1 MNFYKER
8 PAFAMRTYKRQN
20 SFFLLVNMI
29 EIIWLHFNAGQ
40 CFSISL
46 AIKQNNT
53 LFYKCTKHHCLR
65 HALPGRGYRTNCKFI
80 YFSTI
85 IFCAVLAITWLIV
98 LLLLRSGNV
107 HPNPGPSSISS
118 VTSSGSSAS
127 ILSSISLSRHLSF
140 VHYNVQSIVPKLDVL
155 LTELYDFDILAFS
168 ETWLSPAVS
177 EDSIALQSYQSP
189 ERKDR
194 ARDHHG
200 GVMIYVKETIFYC
213 RRCDLEPVGIQ
224 CIWIEHTLKHKH
236 ILFGLFYRP
245 PNSDSTYFTS
255 IEDSI
260 HLAVDTG
267 IQDIVVTGDFN
278 FNMLSAQLSAKIKN
292 LCEEFSL
299 TQTINQPTHFT
310 EHSSSLLDIILTSND
325 NHLIFSGVG
334 DPFLSQDL
342 RYHCPVFGVLNFSK
356 PRGKSYVR
364 TTWSYDRGDYNFLK
378 QKASLTDWESFYDT
392 DINKHALGITNHITD
407 IAKECIP
414 NRVTRIRPCE
424 PSWINSH
431 IKYLIRRRKRAYR
444 KAKRTDLHWH
454 WHKFRQL
461 RNKVTKLIRDSK
473 TMCNERIA
481 NKLKSETLSS
491 KDWWTTL
498 KSVISPNSKCSV
510 PPLQTNG
517 MTVSDELEKA
527 NVLNDF
533 FRDQTLVDDTNVDL
547 PVIDQYVFHSY
558 FSSLQ
563 LTPSEV
569 ETVLKS
575 LPIGKAAGPDGIN
588 NRILRE
594 LAVELSVPFCSV
606 FNQSLRTG
614 NFPACWKVSHVCPI
628 HKSGDRSVSS
638 NYRPVSLLCTPEK
651 SFERAVFKHFYN
663 HLHNN
668 NNILTS
674 LQSGFIPG
682 DSTVNQLTYL
692 YNTFCQALDSG
703 KEVRVVFCD
712 VSKAFDRVWHEGLL
726 LKLEAAGITGNLLT
740 WFRSYLTDRR
750 QRVVLPG
757 VQSNWNN
764 IRAGVP
770 QGSILGP
777 LLFLLFI
784 NDIVVDIGSNIRL
797 FADDTSLY
805 MVVDNPD
812 TAAELLNLDINK
824 IMTWAKKWL
833 VTFNPVKT
841 ESLLITRKLNRPI
854 HPPLLMENQQ
864 ITETDSHKHLGIY
877 LSSDCTWHKHIDF
890 VKEKAWK
897 RINIMRKLKFEID
910 RKSLEIFFF
919 TFIRP
924 LLEYASVVWDNC
936 TQYEKA
942 ELDKIQNEAARIV
955 TGTTKLVSI
964 QALYEETKWETLEER
979 RRKSKL
985 ILFYKII
992 NGLSPTYLS
1001 SLIPPSVSSVSSYS
1015 LRNSSDI
1022 QTIVCRT
1029 AQYFNSFLPSVIREW
1044 NSLPLD
1050 VRNGTSVSSFKCR
1063 LKGRNYSVPKYYY
1076 TGNRK
1081 LQILHARLR
1090 TKCSSLNHD
1099 LFLKHITESPL
1110 CRCGAIENT
1119 DHYLMTCRLHRDQR
1133 AELIN
1138 TVSQQTQVT
1147 LHILLYGN
1155 SMLSPQ
1161 ANIIIFEAVQKYIND
1176 TKRFKQ
1182 QIPTV

>member
-1 MNFYKER
+1 
-8 PAFAMRTYKRQN
+8 MRTYKRQN

-118 VTSSGSSAS
+118 VTSSGYSAS

-213 RRCDLEPVGIQ
+213 RCRDLEPVGIE
-224 CIWIEHTLKHKH
+224 CIWIELTLKHKH

-364 TTWSYDRGDYNFLK
+364 TTWSYNRGDYNLLK

-392 DINKHALGITNHITD
+392 DINKHAMGITNHITD

-498 KSVISPNSKCSV
+498 KNVISPNSKCSV

-547 PVIDQYVFHSY
+547 PVIDQYVVHSY

-594 LAVELSVPFCSV
+594 LAVELSVPFCSL

-628 HKSGDRSVSS
+628 HKSGDRSVPS

-663 HLHNN
+663 HLHN

-841 ESLLITRKLNRPI
+841 ESLLITHKLNRPI

-890 VKEKAWK
+890 VKEKAWR

-910 RKSLEIFFF
+910 RKSLEIVFF
-919 TFIRP
+919 
-924 LLEYASVVWDNC
+924 Y
-936 TQYEKA
+936 
-942 ELDKIQNEAARIV
+942 
-955 TGTTKLVSI
+955 
-964 QALYEETKWETLEER
+964 LY
-979 RRKSKL
+979 
-985 ILFYKII
+985 
-992 NGLSPTYLS
+992 
-1001 SLIPPSVSSVSSYS
+1001 
-1015 LRNSSDI
+1015 
-1022 QTIVCRT
+1022 
-1029 AQYFNSFLPSVIREW
+1029 
-1044 NSLPLD
+1044 
-1050 VRNGTSVSSFKCR
+1050 
-1063 LKGRNYSVPKYYY
+1063 
-1076 TGNRK
+1076 
-1081 LQILHARLR
+1081 
-1090 TKCSSLNHD
+1090 
-1099 LFLKHITESPL
+1099 
-1110 CRCGAIENT
+1110 
-1119 DHYLMTCRLHRDQR
+1119 
-1133 AELIN
+1133 
-1138 TVSQQTQVT
+1138 
-1147 LHILLYGN
+1147 
-1155 SMLSPQ
+1155 
-1161 ANIIIFEAVQKYIND
+1161 
-1176 TKRFKQ
+1176 
-1182 QIPTV
+1182 

>member
-1 MNFYKER
+1 M
-8 PAFAMRTYKRQN
+8 
-20 SFFLLVNMI
+20 
-29 EIIWLHFNAGQ
+29 
-40 CFSISL
+40 
-46 AIKQNNT
+46 
-53 LFYKCTKHHCLR
+53 
-65 HALPGRGYRTNCKFI
+65 
-80 YFSTI
+80 
-85 IFCAVLAITWLIV
+85 
-98 LLLLRSGNV
+98 
-107 HPNPGPSSISS
+107 
-118 VTSSGSSAS
+118 
-127 ILSSISLSRHLSF
+127 
-140 VHYNVQSIVPKLDVL
+140 
-155 LTELYDFDILAFS
+155 
-168 ETWLSPAVS
+168 
-177 EDSIALQSYQSP
+177 
-189 ERKDR
+189 
-194 ARDHHG
+194 
-200 GVMIYVKETIFYC
+200 
-213 RRCDLEPVGIQ
+213 
-224 CIWIEHTLKHKH
+224 
-236 ILFGLFYRP
+236 
-245 PNSDSTYFTS
+245 
-255 IEDSI
+255 
-260 HLAVDTG
+260 
-267 IQDIVVTGDFN
+267 
-278 FNMLSAQLSAKIKN
+278 
-292 LCEEFSL
+292 
-299 TQTINQPTHFT
+299 
-310 EHSSSLLDIILTSND
+310 
-325 NHLIFSGVG
+325 
-334 DPFLSQDL
+334 SQDL

-364 TTWSYDRGDYNFLK
+364 TTWSYDRGDYNLLK

-547 PVIDQYVFHSY
+547 PVIDQYVVHSY

-588 NRILRE
+588 NRILRK
-594 LAVELSVPFCSV
+594 LAVELSVPFCSL

-614 NFPACWKVSHVCPI
+614 NFPACWKVSHVCPL
-628 HKSGDRSVSS
+628 HKSGDRSVPS

-668 NNILTS
+668 NILTS
-674 LQSGFIPG
+674 LHSGFIPG

-805 MVVDNPD
+805 MAVDNPD

-854 HPPLLMENQQ
+854 HPPLFMENQQ
-864 ITETDSHKHLGIY
+864 ITEIDSHKHLGIY

-919 TFIRP
+919 
-924 LLEYASVVWDNC
+924 Y
-936 TQYEKA
+936 
-942 ELDKIQNEAARIV
+942 
-955 TGTTKLVSI
+955 
-964 QALYEETKWETLEER
+964 LY
-979 RRKSKL
+979 
-985 ILFYKII
+985 
-992 NGLSPTYLS
+992 
-1001 SLIPPSVSSVSSYS
+1001 
-1015 LRNSSDI
+1015 
-1022 QTIVCRT
+1022 
-1029 AQYFNSFLPSVIREW
+1029 
-1044 NSLPLD
+1044 
-1050 VRNGTSVSSFKCR
+1050 
-1063 LKGRNYSVPKYYY
+1063 
-1076 TGNRK
+1076 
-1081 LQILHARLR
+1081 
-1090 TKCSSLNHD
+1090 
-1099 LFLKHITESPL
+1099 
-1110 CRCGAIENT
+1110 
-1119 DHYLMTCRLHRDQR
+1119 
-1133 AELIN
+1133 
-1138 TVSQQTQVT
+1138 
-1147 LHILLYGN
+1147 
-1155 SMLSPQ
+1155 
-1161 ANIIIFEAVQKYIND
+1161 
-1176 TKRFKQ
+1176 
-1182 QIPTV
+1182 

>member
-1 MNFYKER
+1 M
-8 PAFAMRTYKRQN
+8 
-20 SFFLLVNMI
+20 
-29 EIIWLHFNAGQ
+29 
-40 CFSISL
+40 
-46 AIKQNNT
+46 
-53 LFYKCTKHHCLR
+53 
-65 HALPGRGYRTNCKFI
+65 
-80 YFSTI
+80 
-85 IFCAVLAITWLIV
+85 
-98 LLLLRSGNV
+98 
-107 HPNPGPSSISS
+107 
-118 VTSSGSSAS
+118 
-127 ILSSISLSRHLSF
+127 
-140 VHYNVQSIVPKLDVL
+140 
-155 LTELYDFDILAFS
+155 
-168 ETWLSPAVS
+168 
-177 EDSIALQSYQSP
+177 
-189 ERKDR
+189 
-194 ARDHHG
+194 
-200 GVMIYVKETIFYC
+200 
-213 RRCDLEPVGIQ
+213 
-224 CIWIEHTLKHKH
+224 
-236 ILFGLFYRP
+236 
-245 PNSDSTYFTS
+245 
-255 IEDSI
+255 
-260 HLAVDTG
+260 
-267 IQDIVVTGDFN
+267 
-278 FNMLSAQLSAKIKN
+278 
-292 LCEEFSL
+292 
-299 TQTINQPTHFT
+299 
-310 EHSSSLLDIILTSND
+310 
-325 NHLIFSGVG
+325 
-334 DPFLSQDL
+334 
-342 RYHCPVFGVLNFSK
+342 
-356 PRGKSYVR
+356 
-364 TTWSYDRGDYNFLK
+364 
-378 QKASLTDWESFYDT
+378 TDWESFYDT

-407 IAKECIP
+407 IAKECIL

-461 RNKVTKLIRDSK
+461 RNKVTKLIRYSYSK

-547 PVIDQYVFHSY
+547 PVIDQYVVHSY

-575 LPIGKAAGPDGIN
+575 LPKAAGPDGIN

-594 LAVELSVPFCSV
+594 LAVELSVPFCSL

-628 HKSGDRSVSS
+628 HKSGDRSVPS

-663 HLHNN
+663 HLHN

-726 LKLEAAGITGNLLT
+726 LKLEAAGKTGNLLT

-910 RKSLEIFFF
+910 RKSLEIFFL
-919 TFIRP
+919 P
-924 LLEYASVVWDNC
+924 LL
-936 TQYEKA
+936 
-942 ELDKIQNEAARIV
+942 
-955 TGTTKLVSI
+955 
-964 QALYEETKWETLEER
+964 
-979 RRKSKL
+979 
-985 ILFYKII
+985 
-992 NGLSPTYLS
+992 
-1001 SLIPPSVSSVSSYS
+1001 
-1015 LRNSSDI
+1015 
-1022 QTIVCRT
+1022 
-1029 AQYFNSFLPSVIREW
+1029 
-1044 NSLPLD
+1044 
-1050 VRNGTSVSSFKCR
+1050 
-1063 LKGRNYSVPKYYY
+1063 
-1076 TGNRK
+1076 
-1081 LQILHARLR
+1081 
-1090 TKCSSLNHD
+1090 D
-1099 LFLKHITESPL
+1099 LFWNMQASSGTIAHNMK
-1110 CRCGAIENT
+1110 RRN
-1119 DHYLMTCRLHRDQR
+1119 
-1133 AELIN
+1133 LI
-1138 TVSQQTQVT
+1138 
-1147 LHILLYGN
+1147 
-1155 SMLSPQ
+1155 
-1161 ANIIIFEAVQKYIND
+1161 KY
-1176 TKRFKQ
+1176 KMKQ
-1182 QIPTV
+1182 QE

>member
-1 MNFYKER
+1 MNFHKER
-8 PAFAMRTYKRQN
+8 PGVAMRTYKRQY

-29 EIIWLHFNAGQ
+29 EIIWLHLNAEQ
-40 CFSISL
+40 CLSMSL
-46 AIKQNNT
+46 AIKQYNT
-53 LFYKCTKHHCLR
+53 LPYKCTKHHCLR
-65 HALPGRGYRTNCKFI
+65 HALPGRGYRSNCEFI
-80 YFSTI
+80 YFSSI
-85 IFCAVLAITWLIV
+85 LFYAVLTITWLIV

-118 VTSSGSSAS
+118 DTSSGSSAS
-127 ILSSISLSRHLSF
+127 VLSSISLSRHLSF
-140 VHYNVQSIVPKLDVL
+140 VHYNVQSIVPKLDIL

-168 ETWLSPAVS
+168 ETWLSPAVT
-177 EDSIALQSYQSP
+177 EDNIALQSYQSP

-194 ARDHHG
+194 AGDPHG
-200 GVMIYVKETIFYC
+200 GVMIYVKEAISYC
-213 RRCDLEPVGIQ
+213 RRRDLEPVGIE
-224 CIWIEHTLKHKH
+224 CIWIELTIKHKH

-255 IEDSI
+255 IEDSV

-342 RYHCPVFGVLNFSK
+342 RYHCPVFGILNFSK

-364 TTWSYDRGDYNFLK
+364 MTWSYDRGDYNLLR
-378 QKASLTDWESFYDT
+378 QKASSTDWESFYDN
-392 DINKHALGITNHITD
+392 DIDKHALGITDHITD

-414 NRVTRIRPCE
+414 NRITRIRPCE
-424 PSWINSH
+424 PSWITSH

-454 WHKFRQL
+454 WHKFREL

-498 KSVISPNSKCSV
+498 KSVISPNSKRSV

-517 MTVSDELEKA
+517 IIVSDELEKA

-547 PVIDQYVFHSY
+547 PVIDQYVVHSD

-594 LAVELSVPFCSV
+594 LAVELSLPFCSL

-628 HKSGDRSVSS
+628 HKGGDRSIPS
-638 NYRPVSLLCTPEK
+638 NYRPVSLLCNPEK
-651 SFERAVFKHFYN
+651 SFERVVFKHFYN
-663 HLHNN
+663 HLHS

-726 LKLEAAGITGNLLT
+726 LKLEAAGITGSLLT

-784 NDIVVDIGSNIRL
+784 NDIVEDIGSNIRL

-854 HPPLLMENQQ
+854 HPPLFMENQQ
-864 ITETDSHKHLGIY
+864 ITETDSHKHLGVY
-877 LSSDCTWHKHIDF
+877 LSNDCTWHKHIDF

-910 RKSLEIFFF
+910 RKSLEIIFF

-964 QALYEETKWETLEER
+964 HALYEDTKWETLEER
-979 RRKSKL
+979 RRKCKL
-985 ILFYKII
+985 ILFYKIT

-1029 AQYFNSFLPSVIREW
+1029 TQYFNSFLPSVIREW

-1050 VRNGTSVSSFKCR
+1050 VRNSTSVSSFKCR
-1063 LKGRNYSVPKYYY
+1063 LKERNYSVPKYYY

-1090 TKCSSLNHD
+1090 TKCSSLNYD
-1099 LFLKHITESPL
+1099 LFLKRITESPL

-1119 DHYLMTCRLHRDQR
+1119 DHYLMTCQLYRDQR

-1138 TVSQQTQVT
+1138 TVSQQTPVT

-1155 SMLSPQ
+1155 SMLPLQ
-1161 ANIIIFEAVQKYIND
+1161 TNIIIFEAVQKYIND

-1182 QIPTV
+1182 HTPTV